1 MKDHLKTKAE
11 LIEELESL
19 RRRIAEGSPSER
31 ATIEISLEDSERRYL
46 SLVDQSPIAY
56 EVYDSEGLQL
66 KVNRAYEDMW
76 GMKAEDSEGI
86 FNVRTDPQV
95 ELLGLKPYVERAF
108 TGESVKLPVFAW
120 DPGKSG
126 FPGRARWLSTRI
138 YPLKDKSD
146 NILNV
151 VITHEDITESKLAE
165 EARSLSEQRY
175 RDLFSQAN
183 EGLLIM
189 TLEGQLSELNKSFA
203 EMHGYTVEEL
213 KNRDISELDVLQEN
227 AISSR
232 ADLIDH
238 ILAGNVARF
247 EVEHYHKNGHIFPL
261 SVTVS
266 LVRIGDEQFFMSFH
280 QDITE
285 RKQAEEKI
293 KSTKLLLRSSLE
305 SQKDTIIFSI
315 DKNYHYLF
323 FNKAHREVMK
333 SVYNKDVVIGMNIL
347 ECITSDDDRQAAKE
361 YYDRA
366 LTGETHSNIQE
377 YGIEERSYFES
388 FFNPMLNDKNEIVGA
403 TALARDITERKRA
416 EEQIREKDIQ
426 FRKLSANLPDL
437 IFQFTRR
444 PDGSY
449 YVPIASEGIKN
460 IFGCSPEDVLEDF
473 TPIGNVIYP
482 EDAERVINDIEYSA
496 KHLTYF
502 TCEFRVQI
510 PGKPIQWIY
519 SRSSPEKLADGS
531 VTWYGFN
538 ADITER
544 KRAENAIQESRERV
558 AALADASTEAIFF
571 SEKGVCVDQNLM
583 AKKMFGYSKKEAVGK
598 MGTDW
603 IIPEHRDLVM
613 QNILLGFEGPY
624 EVDALRKDGS
634 TFHAEIR
641 AGMSQYMGRDVRTT
655 ALRDITKR
663 KQAEQ
668 ERAALEVQLRQSQ
681 KLEAIGTMVGGI
693 SHEFNNVLQSMFL
706 YGGLVQDTLPEN
718 EELRLNFQHILDDG
732 NRARDL
738 IKQILT
744 FSRMAK
750 IDMRPRPLHEMVIE
764 VLVLE
769 RASLPANIDIQ
780 QDIDMNCGL
789 VLCDKTQIHQIIM
802 NLCNN
807 AQHAMAD
814 HGGTLTVSLKPTRA
828 SLDYSDLE
836 TDALELKVSDT
847 GHGIDTA
854 DLERIFDP
862 FFTTKQF
869 GEGTG
874 LGLSVIH
881 GIVEMMEGQI
891 LVTSNVG
898 EGSTFRILLPLTAE
912 VEKNVLVEAVGQTAL
927 VGRSILLVDD
937 DDAIRDV
944 TQFVLIH
951 EGNFVDSAADGA
963 QALGLFMANP
973 EKYDLIVTDQSMP
986 KMSGVELTKA
996 IRRTNTEIPIIL
1008 STGQLGIENNEEF
1021 RNIGISG
1028 FIQKPWTAN
1037 ELIERIQEL

>member
-496 KHLTYF
+496 KHLTFF

-510 PGKPIQWIY
+510 PGKAIQWIL
-519 SRSSPEKLADGS
+519 SRSTPEKLDDGS
-531 VTWYGFN
+531 ITWYGFN
-538 ADITER
+538 ADITLN
-544 KRAENAIQESRERV
+544 KQAEKEIAASLLEAKQANQVKDQFIANISHEIRTPLNSIIGFSDLFRQRYGDLVNIKDKDIFDYITNSSNRLMRTVDSILNISQLDAGVIKIQPKELDLNTIIKAVIGEIK
-558 AALADASTEAIFF
+558 ALADKKGLELTCSPTDEYAMVSVDNYCVHQAILNL
-571 SEKGVCVDQNLM
+571 VDNAIKYTNDGKVELKLTQ
-583 AKKMFGYSKKEAVGK
+583 KKDSFRLSIQDTG
-598 MGTDW
+598 
-603 IIPEHRDLVM
+603 I
-613 QNILLGFEGPY
+613 
-624 EVDALRKDGS
+624 
-634 TFHAEIR
+634 
-641 AGMSQYMGRDVRTT
+641 
-655 ALRDITKR
+655 
-663 KQAEQ
+663 
-668 ERAALEVQLRQSQ
+668 
-681 KLEAIGTMVGGI
+681 GI
-693 SHEFNNVLQSMFL
+693 SKEYQ
-706 YGGLVQDTLPEN
+706 
-718 EELRLNFQHILDDG
+718 
-732 NRARDL
+732 
-738 IKQILT
+738 K
-744 FSRMAK
+744 
-750 IDMRPRPLHEMVIE
+750 
-764 VLVLE
+764 
-769 RASLPANIDIQ
+769 
-780 QDIDMNCGL
+780 
-789 VLCDKTQIHQIIM
+789 
-802 NLCNN
+802 
-807 AQHAMAD
+807 
-814 HGGTLTVSLKPTRA
+814 
-828 SLDYSDLE
+828 
-836 TDALELKVSDT
+836 
-847 GHGIDTA
+847 
-854 DLERIFDP
+854 RIFDP
-862 FFTTKQF
+862 YTQESEGFTKNFQ
-869 GEGTG
+869 GIG
-874 LGLSVIH
+874 LGLA
-881 GIVEMMEGQI
+881 
-891 LVTSNVG
+891 
-898 EGSTFRILLPLTAE
+898 LTKRYLDLNGVDFE
-912 VEKNVLVEAVGQTAL
+912 LKSEKNVGT
-927 VGRSILLVDD
+927 
-937 DDAIRDV
+937 
-944 TQFVLIH
+944 TFTLIFPKYEGH
-951 EGNFVDSAADGA
+951 EHA
-963 QALGLFMANP
+963 
-973 EKYDLIVTDQSMP
+973 
-986 KMSGVELTKA
+986 
-996 IRRTNTEIPIIL
+996 
-1008 STGQLGIENNEEF
+1008 
-1021 RNIGISG
+1021 
-1028 FIQKPWTAN
+1028 
-1037 ELIERIQEL
+1037 